1 MTATVSQFHETE
13 TALKSAVMR
22 EPLGSLAVSFEFF
35 PPKTEAMEQTL
46 WKSIK
51 RLAPLAPAFVSVTYG
66 AGGSTR
72 ERTHNTV
79 RRIVEETS
87 LAPAAHL
94 TCVAASRDEINE
106 VIRDYGDAGI
116 KHIVALRGDPPDG
129 IGEKFS
135 ARPDGY
141 QSSADLIKGI
151 KKLGDFEVSV
161 ACYPEVHPDAAGQD
175 EDLDMLKRKI
185 DAGATRAI
193 TQFFFEP
200 EMYLQFVER
209 VRAAGITIPIVP
221 GIMPV
226 SNFKG
231 AARMAQSAGASVP
244 KWMYDLFDG
253 LDEDPETRKLVASS
267 LAVELCLRLNEQ
279 GVEQFHFYT
288 MNRYDLVY
296 AICHILGMRPAD
308 SAAIS

>member
-1 MTATVSQFHETE
+1 MTATVTQLRETE

-22 EPLGSLAVSFEFF
+22 EPLGNLAVSFEFF
-35 PPKTEAMEQTL
+35 PPKTETMEQTL

-51 RLAPLAPAFVSVTYG
+51 RLAPLAPSFVSVTYG

-79 RRIVEETS
+79 RRIVQETS

-94 TCVAASRDEINE
+94 TCVAASREEVDE
-106 VIRDYGDAGI
+106 VVRDYRDAGI

-135 ARPDGY
+135 PHPDGY
-141 QSSADLIKGI
+141 QSSADLITGI
-151 KKLGDFEVSV
+151 KKIGDFEISV
-161 ACYPEVHPDAAGQD
+161 ACYPEVHPDASGQD

-200 EMYLQFVER
+200 EMYLDFVER

-231 AARMAQSAGASVP
+231 AARMATRAGASVP
-244 KWMYDLFDG
+244 QWMYDLFDG

-279 GVEQFHFYT
+279 GVGQFHFYT

-296 AICHILGMRPAD
+296 AICHILGMRPTTSAAD
-308 SAAIS
+308 S